1 MKRVD
6 LIRRIQK
13 LGAILDRHGANHD
26 WYVKHETG
34 AVQAVPRHNEI
45 KEPLAK
51 AIIKVFL

>member
-6 LIRRIQK
+6 LLRRLHK
-13 LGAILDRHGANHD
+13 LGAVLDRHGANHD

-34 AVQAVPRHNEI
+34 AVQAIPRHNEI

-51 AIIKVFL
+51 AIIKVFS